1 MSVNP
6 LSDLKVLDISDGIAG
21 SYCSSLLA
29 DYGAE
34 VIKIEP
40 PVTGDPI
47 RSFGPFPSQQP
58 DPETSGLFIHLN
70 ANKKGITLNLQS
82 ESGAMLFQQ
91 LIKVSDIVIESFD
104 PGYLDSIG
112 LGYQVLESI
121 NPALVVTSITPFGQ
135 SGPYRDYKSTDIG
148 IFAMSGRMYVHG
160 VETGSPLAYGPDVIW
175 YQIGA
180 TAAAATMSAIFSSN
194 NYGIGQQ
201 LDISCLEAVT
211 GNVDNR
217 LLFFEYTGEP
227 TSRTRWPGGLPQ
239 GAYPC
244 ADGYVIFGVGYDRYF
259 KRLCHAMEMPWIYSD
274 PRWANYSARTNN
286 SHAFEMLFLEWLLPR
301 TRNEIFRTCQSNRVM
316 CAPLLSFEE
325 LIQDDQLSTR
335 GFFSA
340 IHHPAVGHHT
350 TMGPPFMLSNTPT
363 KTKEPSPLL
372 GQHNSVIY
380 GQLGYTELQ
389 LSQFRTA
396 GIV

>member
-6 LSDLKVLDISDGIAG
+6 LSDLKVLDVSDGIAG

-29 DYGAE
+29 EYGAE

-40 PVTGDPI
+40 PITGDPT
-47 RSFGPFPSQQP
+47 RSSGPFPSQQP
-58 DPETSGLFIHLN
+58 DLETSGLFIHLN
-70 ANKKGITLNLQS
+70 ANKKGITLNLES
-82 ESGAMLFQQ
+82 KSGAMLFQQ
-91 LIKVSDIVIESFD
+91 LTKVSDIVIESFD

-121 NPALVVTSITPFGQ
+121 NPALVMTSITPFGQ

-160 VETGSPLAYGPDVIW
+160 LEKDSPLAYGPDVIW

-201 LDISCLEAVT
+201 LDMSCLEAVT

-286 SHAFEMLFLEWLLPR
+286 SEAFEMLFLEWLLTR

-340 IHHPAVGHHT
+340 IQHPTVGQHN
-350 TMGPPFMLSNTPT
+350 TMGPPFMLSHTPA
-363 KTKEPSPLL
+363 KNKEPAPML
-372 GQHNSVIY
+372 GEHNATIY
-380 GQLGYTELQ
+380 GQLGYTALQ
-389 LSQFRTA
+389 LSQFRTE
-396 GIV
+396 GVV